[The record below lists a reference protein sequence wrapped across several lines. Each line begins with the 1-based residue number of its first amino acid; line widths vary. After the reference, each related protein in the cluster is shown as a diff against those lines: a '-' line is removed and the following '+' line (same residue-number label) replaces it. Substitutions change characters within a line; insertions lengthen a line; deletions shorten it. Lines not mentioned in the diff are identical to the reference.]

1 VSVFAEH
8 ARHVTATLSHFGLDY
23 SARPRRTPST
33 NKPHPLRCGISYVHR
48 LLVCRLTLQ
57 FGSAAF
63 HDFNDRLLL
72 GSTDL
77 TNRIY
82 TFLLMT
88 YDGSSVRL
96 AHTNTRPDVF
106 ALCCQSWSCTLR
118 SQAGV
123 AATAWDG
130 AGFMAFAEPV
140 RRMNHSSTTTTDPR
154 SKSKRHTCLTKT
166 KARTRMKR
174 DGRSCAMMMFAC
186 QTSKRNL
193 RLVFLYFIPGWVDGF
208 QSGSSIQYTFWASH
222 GHAFATGLRQ
232 GF

>member
-1 VSVFAEH
+1 
-8 ARHVTATLSHFGLDY
+8 VTATLSHFGLDY

-88 YDGSSVRL
+88 YDGSSIRL